1 MAERQRNPRR
11 AGSLGTAALVATA
24 ALLAGPAA
32 AQDITLEFVVWNY
45 SLDTIEDNV
54 RQFEEANP
62 GITVNVTDY
71 TWPDYHDSLVLRFRS
86 GTTTDVIYG
95 GQDWLPGWAAAGFLA
110 PLDEIAP
117 DAIAE
122 YGEDLAGFTI
132 SDMTYDG
139 QLYGLPYYADTIS
152 FLYNARILEEAGI
165 AVPTTWEEVAE
176 ASRQL
181 EKGGMENPIVYE
193 FNQELP
199 NFFDAFVA
207 QVYGRGGDLFDEN
220 NEAVFDDPDNA
231 AFQQLSW
238 LRDAIDEGLVAFEN
252 HESTIIPAMNSGN
265 HAFTIVYNYV
275 LAAMNNVAD
284 QPLAGEFQLARMPGE
299 AQSTLGFTKF
309 YAITSQAAED
319 EARREAAWK
328 FVDFMAGPPYQV
340 AKRWAVEKGL
350 GFGQLPL
357 LEDEDVIEAWGS
369 WVDMGTLQA
378 QVESAKAGVWTEWTS
393 IWAAQFRPMMAQ
405 AMIGEASVEDVMA
418 QGAAAWNELKE
429 RMARWSSVVLRPP
442 DMSELV
448 GVPRRIIVTDVKI
461 PFWSLVV
468 LLVKVAIAAIPALM
482 ILAGLWLAVVFAFV
496 ALTGWHGPY

>member
-1 MAERQRNPRR
+1 MTTNRPNDLIKAGGMAS
-11 AGSLGTAALVATA
+11 AASLAV
-24 ALLAGPAA
+24 ALLLAAPAQ
-32 AQDITLEFVVWNY
+32 AQDIELEFVVWNY

-54 RQFEEANP
+54 RLFEEANP

-86 GTTTDVIYG
+86 GTPTDVIYG

-122 YGEDLAGFTI
+122 YRKDLAEFTL

-139 QLYGLPYYADTIS
+139 HLYGLPYYADTIS

-176 ASRQL
+176 AARTL
-181 EKGGMENPIVYE
+181 KAGGMEMPIVYE

-207 QVYGRGGDLFDEN
+207 QVYGRGGDLFDADG
-220 NEAVFDDPDNA
+220 EAIFNDPDNA
-231 AFQQLSW
+231 AYQQLSW
-238 LRDAIDEGLVAFEN
+238 LRDVIDEGLVAFEN
-252 HESTIIPAMNSGN
+252 HESTVIPAMNSGN

-284 QPLAGEFQLARMPGE
+284 QPLAGEFALARMPGE

-328 FVDFMAGPPYQV
+328 FVSFMAGPPYDV

-357 LEDEDVIEAWGS
+357 LEDQDVIDAWSG
-369 WVDMGTLQA
+369 WVDMPTLQA
-378 QVESAKAGVWTEWTS
+378 QVETARAGTWTEWTS
-393 IWAAQFRPMMAQ
+393 IWAASFRPMMAQ
-405 AMIGEASVEDVMA
+405 AMIGEASVDDVMA
-418 QGAAAWNELKE
+418 EAAARWNEL
-429 RMARWSSVVLRPP
+429 RDQMANR
-442 DMSELV
+442 
-448 GVPRRIIVTDVKI
+448 
-461 PFWSLVV
+461 
-468 LLVKVAIAAIPALM
+468 
-482 ILAGLWLAVVFAFV
+482 
-496 ALTGWHGPY
+496 

>member
-1 MAERQRNPRR
+1 MTSICATLRKTT
-11 AGSLGTAALVATA
+11 SLAAVTLLGAST
-24 ALLAGPAA
+24 LLALPAM
-32 AQDITLEFVVWNY
+32 AQDDITLEFVVWNY

-54 RQFEEANP
+54 RQFEAANP
-62 GITVNVTDY
+62 GIKVNVTDY

-86 GTTTDVIYG
+86 GTTTDIIYG

-110 PLDEIAP
+110 PLDAIAP

-122 YGEDLAGFTI
+122 YRKDLAAFTI

-165 AVPTTWEEVAE
+165 AVPTTWDEVAE
-176 ASRQL
+176 AARTLQQ
-181 EKGGMENPIVYE
+181 GGMEMPIVYE

-207 QVYGRGGDLFDEN
+207 QVYGRGGDLFDAN
-220 NEAVFDDPDNA
+220 NEAVFDDPENA
-231 AFQQLSW
+231 AFEQLSW
-238 LRDAIDEGLVAFEN
+238 LRDVVAEGLVAFEN
-252 HESTIIPAMNSGN
+252 HESTVIPAMNSGN

-284 QPLAGEFQLARMPGE
+284 QPLAGEFALARMPGA

-309 YAITSQAAED
+309 YAITSQAAGD

-328 FVDFMAGPPYQV
+328 FVDFMAGPPYTV

-357 LEDEDVIEAWGS
+357 LEDPEVIEAWS
-369 WVDMGTLQA
+369 AWVDMATLQA
-378 QVESAKAGVWTEWTS
+378 QVETARAGTWTEWTA
-393 IWAAQFRPMMAQ
+393 IWAASFRPMMAQ

-418 QGAAAWNELKE
+418 QGAARWNELRE
-429 RMARWSSVVLRPP
+429 QMANR
-442 DMSELV
+442 
-448 GVPRRIIVTDVKI
+448 
-461 PFWSLVV
+461 
-468 LLVKVAIAAIPALM
+468 
-482 ILAGLWLAVVFAFV
+482 
-496 ALTGWHGPY
+496 